1 MIGLLRKDL
10 YMAWAYCKTFLL
22 ILAVFIAVGLSGE
35 ENSFFIL
42 YPMIIGMML
51 PVSLISY
58 DERFKWH
65 LCCDAMPV
73 SRAMVVSSKY
83 VLTLLTVLL
92 VFVATMLAQWFRL
105 TRMGNVERLWELPGL
120 LLPIGLVGPA
130 ILMPVIFRLGV
141 EKGRIKDVTFYGDFL
156 ATEPLEPVTEAL
168 RDCAFTKEAVG
179 AILAGFRLQTAFGGI
194 TKEEI
199 LQTIFE
205 DPQTGEN

>member
-10 YMAWAYCKTFLL
+10 YMAWAYCKTFIL
-22 ILAVFIAVGLSGE
+22 ILAAFIAVGLMGE

-83 VLTLLTVLL
+83 ILTLLTVLL
-92 VFVATMLAQWFRL
+92 VLILTMLAQWFRL
-105 TRMGNVERLWELPGL
+105 SRLGTPERIWELPEL
-120 LLPIGLVGPA
+120 LLPMGLVGPA
-130 ILMPVIFRLGV
+130 ILLPVIFRLGV
-141 EKGRIKDVTFYGDFL
+141 EKGRLFYFVLVGVVCAAAVIFSSGQNPVNPTAQVALPGWVLIPVSLGIFL
-156 ATEPLEPVTEAL
+156 LSWPLSIAL
-168 RDCAFTKEAVG
+168 YKKRE
-179 AILAGFRLQTAFGGI
+179 L
-194 TKEEI
+194 
-199 LQTIFE
+199 
-205 DPQTGEN
+205 

>member
-22 ILAVFIAVGLSGE
+22 ILAVFIAAGLARE

-65 LCCDAMPV
+65 LACDAMPV
-73 SRAMVVSSKY
+73 SRAVVVSSKY

-92 VFVATMLAQWFRL
+92 VFALTMLAQWFRL
-105 TRMGNVERLWELPGL
+105 SHLGAVEQLRALPGI
-120 LLPIGLVGPA
+120 LLPMGLVGPA

-141 EKGRIKDVTFYGDFL
+141 EKGRIFYFVLVGVVCAAAVFFGSGQNPVNPTAEIALPGWVLVLVSLGIFL
-156 ATEPLEPVTEAL
+156 LSWPLSIAL
-168 RDCAFTKEAVG
+168 YKKRE
-179 AILAGFRLQTAFGGI
+179 L
-194 TKEEI
+194 
-199 LQTIFE
+199 
-205 DPQTGEN
+205 

>member
-1 MIGLLRKDL
+1 MIGLIRKDL

-22 ILAVFIAVGLSGE
+22 ILAVFIAVGLTGE

-65 LCCDAMPV
+65 LACDAMPV
-73 SRAMVVSSKY
+73 SRATVVSSKY

-92 VFVATMLAQWFRL
+92 VFVLTMLAQWFRL
-105 TRMGNVERLWELPGL
+105 SRLGAVERIWELPGI
-120 LLPIGLVGPA
+120 LLPMGLVGPA

-141 EKGRIKDVTFYGDFL
+141 EKGRIFYFVLVGVVCAAAVMFGSGQNPVNPTAEIALPGWALVLVSLGIFL
-156 ATEPLEPVTEAL
+156 LSWPLSIAL
-168 RDCAFTKEAVG
+168 YKKRE
-179 AILAGFRLQTAFGGI
+179 L
-194 TKEEI
+194 
-199 LQTIFE
+199 
-205 DPQTGEN
+205 